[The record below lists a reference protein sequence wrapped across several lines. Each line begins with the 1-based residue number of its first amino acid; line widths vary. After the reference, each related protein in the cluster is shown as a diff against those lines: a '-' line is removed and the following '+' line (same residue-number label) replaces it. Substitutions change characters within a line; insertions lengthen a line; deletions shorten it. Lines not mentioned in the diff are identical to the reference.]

1 MYYIKMPY
9 EIRKVGGGFLVCD
22 KKRCYSGKPLT
33 KKKAK
38 KQQIALAISSAEKEN
53 KPVGSFFV

>member
-1 MYYIKMPY
+1 MSF
-9 EIRKVGGGFLVCD
+9 EVSKVGGGFFVCD

-38 KQQIALAISSAEKEN
+38 KQQIALAISYAEKEN

>member
-1 MYYIKMPY
+1 MPY